1 MFLRS
6 LTCFFLTKRLDCF
19 SHKKYIKLKCF
30 LNDFNMMILKLNKKF
45 LKIFSQMTFSF
56 TKTHYNLLLNIIMST
71 HCFPRHQL
79 ITFIKMVAHYVI
91 WINFFIKTIIKKI
104 YVYKNKVNSSS
115 SLFFYYLKLTKLIK
129 IEFG

>member
-1 MFLRS
+1 MFLLS

-30 LNDFNMMILKLNKKF
+30 LNDFNIIISKLNKKF

-91 WINFFIKTIIKKI
+91 WINFFIKTIIKKK
-104 YVYKNKVNSSS
+104 YAYKNNVDSSF
-115 SLFFYYLKLTKLIK
+115 SLFI
-129 IEFG
+129 II